1 MTQALTLDGKR
12 YYLVD
17 AVEYAK
23 LRKPSLPKLPGKD
36 STGGIPAVAY
46 IRALMA
52 RRIIQAREALGWSQ
66 AELARQAGVRVETL
80 NRIENCKHSADP
92 ATIEKIDAALVKAHV
107 N

>member
-1 MTQALTLDGKR
+1 MAQALTIDGKK

-17 AVEYAK
+17 AAEYAK
-23 LRKPSLPKLPGKD
+23 LRKPPLPKLPGKD

-46 IRALMA
+46 VRALMA
-52 RRIIQAREALGWSQ
+52 RRIIQAREAVGWSQ
-66 AELARQAGVRVETL
+66 AELARQAGIRVETL

-92 ATIEKIDAALVKAHV
+92 ATIEKIDTVLVKANV